1 MRDPRELET
10 EHTLRFLRQ
19 VLPAPG
25 ARILEVGCG
34 DGALAV
40 RLMEDGYDVTGVEPD
55 ADSAARARQRGVRIL
70 EAGVLE
76 ASGGPFDVVAFTL
89 SLHHVGP
96 LDPAMDHVHGL
107 LAPGGRLVCEEFD
120 LYAMDEP
127 TAEWFYRR
135 FDELVPE
142 PSQQHPHD
150 PHHPHDRPEGGTP
163 LQRWLAA
170 HEHDPP
176 LAGGDEMLQAAR
188 RRFEVGG
195 VQRVAYLYGYVCDAL
210 PPGEDSFAV
219 AARLY
224 EEEEGMLRQG
234 SLKPVGLRWT
244 GVKKQ
249 N

>member
-34 DGALAV
+34 EGALAA
-40 RLMEDGYDVTGVEPD
+40 RLMEDGYDLTGVEPD

-107 LAPGGRLVCEEFD
+107 LAPGGLLVCEEFD

-135 FDELVPE
+135 FDELAPK
-142 PSQQHPHD
+142 PSD
-150 PHHPHDRPEGGTP
+150 PHPGVP
-163 LQRWLAA
+163 LQRWLAQ

-188 RRFEVGG
+188 RRFEVDG

-210 PPGEDSFAV
+210 PSGEGSFTV

-224 EEEEGMLRQG
+224 EEEQQMLRQG

-244 GVKKQ
+244 GIKKQ
-249 N
+249 S